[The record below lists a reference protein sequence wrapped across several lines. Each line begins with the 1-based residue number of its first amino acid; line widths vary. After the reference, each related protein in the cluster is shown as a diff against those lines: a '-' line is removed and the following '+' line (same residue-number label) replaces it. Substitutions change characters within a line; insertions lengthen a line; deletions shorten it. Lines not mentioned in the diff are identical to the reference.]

1 MSGNIHPLPLQR
13 YVEEITKSLLSKSSY
28 KIDETHWWL
37 WEARSNDI
45 INMVKYNFFQR
56 DVTLDSLRQTVVLN

>member
-37 WEARSNDI
+37 WEACGKHVATILSI
-45 INMVKYNFFQR
+45 W
-56 DVTLDSLRQTVVLN
+56 